1 MTVESAFERGH
12 FFFFFLVSSF
22 HKPQKDFIGSM
33 QMPFKFLFQNDFVS
47 VDHWSKISNLLFF
60 LQLIYAGIAL
70 FRKSDLVRS
79 QAGLGISG
87 VILVAIT
94 VAAGLGLS
102 AFIGIPFNASTT
114 QILPFL
120 ALGMG
125 VNAMFLMTDTYA
137 ELLESTTIPEE
148 VSLKVF

>member
-1 MTVESAFERGH
+1 M
-12 FFFFFLVSSF
+12 
-22 HKPQKDFIGSM
+22 
-33 QMPFKFLFQNDFVS
+33 
-47 VDHWSKISNLLFF
+47 
-60 LQLIYAGIAL
+60 
-70 FRKSDLVRS
+70 VRS

-102 AFIGIPFNASTT
+102 ALIGIPFNASTT

-137 ELLESTTIPEE
+137 ELLESTTLPEE
-148 VSLKVF
+148 VSLKFLFLGGGGFSLPSNL